1 MYLYCF
7 SVEEDLATHA
17 LVEFIKEGCT
27 AVVPI
32 HRIVTTIKSLVEGL
46 EEGESVNVLWSNRRE
61 YPAIYL
67 LSGTSFFII

>member
-1 MYLYCF
+1 M
-7 SVEEDLATHA
+7 HA

-32 HRIVTTIKSLVEGL
+32 HRIVTTIKSL

-67 LSGTSFFII
+67 LSGTSFL

>member
-1 MYLYCF
+1 M
-7 SVEEDLATHA
+7 HA

-27 AVVPI
+27 AVVPM
-32 HRIVTTIKSLVEGL
+32 HCIVTTIKSL

-67 LSGTSFFII
+67 LSGTNFFYNMKQIMCLYIYI